1 MHRHVEKCKE
11 ILTQHPKQVEIL
23 SSNIRLRT
31 FFTRFREDFQGT
43 FYDSLYP
50 PKAEFCNNKSCLGFE
65 DFISTTI
72 LERVNNGSLSVLG
85 KVGEVDPPYLAM
97 SQL

>member
-1 MHRHVEKCKE
+1 MLKGGRKSSPSIKSRMTFCR
-11 ILTQHPKQVEIL
+11 T
-23 SSNIRLRT
+23 SNIRLTLAT
-31 FFTRFREDFQGT
+31 FLTRSRGDFQGT